1 MEFKKKIFPAI
12 ISGIFLAL
20 SFPKYGTGVVAWI
33 AFVPLLVSLNT
44 GTPKSALLT
53 GFTTGFVF
61 NVGIIYWIAFVVVNY
76 GCLPPAVGLLAMLL
90 LAAYLS
96 LYVALFAGGVVY
108 LKDRRVSPVIAAPLL
123 WTSLEYA
130 KSHLLTGFPWENL
143 GYSQYLYIP
152 FIQISDITGI
162 YGITFVIVFI
172 NAIISDLAIAFVRGA
187 GKGEK
192 KRLIMEFLCGG
203 LLLMALWA
211 YGSIR
216 ILQVEK
222 ELEKAPS
229 LNVSLIQGNIDQ
241 SIKWNPQYQ
250 NKTLKIYKSL
260 SVPALPSGSG
270 IIVWPETAAPF
281 YFQEMDFMAREVV
294 KVARTSGNWLLF
306 GSPSYMRERG
316 GVSFLNSAF
325 LLSPEGEIAGRYD
338 KVHLVPY
345 GEYVPLRR
353 LFPFI
358 GKLVAGVGDFKAG
371 KGYHPLSLN
380 NHKVGMLICYE
391 GIFPEAGRTYRQQGA
406 DLLVN
411 ITNDAWF
418 GRSSAPYQHLSM
430 TAFRAV
436 ENRLYL
442 LRAANTGITA
452 IIDPTGK
459 IISHTD
465 LFTACALKGRIR
477 FIDNRTFYMAYG
489 DAFAYL
495 CLISLALVILTSL
508 KRRKKCWTN

>member
-1 MEFKKKIFPAI
+1 MEFKKNIFPAV

-20 SFPKYGTGVVAWI
+20 SFPKYGAGVVAWI
-33 AFVPLLVSLNT
+33 ALVPLLVSLNT
-44 GTPKSALLT
+44 VTPKSALLA

-61 NVGIIYWIAFVVVNY
+61 NVGIIYWIASVVVNY
-76 GCLPPAVGLLAMLL
+76 GYLPLPVGLLVMFL

-108 LKDRRVSPVIAAPLL
+108 LKDKGISPVVAAPLL
-123 WTSLEYA
+123 WTGLEYV
-130 KSHLLTGFPWENL
+130 KSQLLTGFPWENL

-172 NAIISDLAIAFVRGA
+172 NAIISDLATVLVCGA
-187 GKGEK
+187 GEGKK

-203 LLLMALWA
+203 LLLLAILT

-216 ILQVEK
+216 IYQVEK
-222 ELEKAPS
+222 ELEKASS

-241 SIKWNPQYQ
+241 NIKWNPQYQ
-250 NKTLKIYKSL
+250 NETLEIYKFLSIPASSL
-260 SVPALPSGSG
+260 RSG

-281 YFQEMDFMAREVV
+281 YFQEMDFRAKEVV

-306 GSPSYMRERG
+306 GSPGYMREQAE
-316 GVSFLNSAF
+316 VSFSNSAF
-325 LLSPEGEIAGRYD
+325 LLSPEGKIAGRYD

-345 GEYVPLRR
+345 GEYVPLRGF
-353 LFPFI
+353 FPFI
-358 GKLVAGVGDFKAG
+358 SKLTAGIGDFRAG
-371 KGYHPLSLN
+371 KEYRPLVLD
-380 NHKVGMLICYE
+380 NHKVGVLICYE
-391 GIFPEAGRTYRQQGA
+391 GIFPEGSRTYRKQGS

-430 TAFRAV
+430 TVFRAV

-465 LFTACALKGRIR
+465 LFAVAVLKGRAR
-477 FIDNRTFYMAYG
+477 FIDNRTFFMAYG

-495 CLISLALVILTSL
+495 CLISLVLVIITSL
-508 KRRKKCWTN
+508 KGGKCWTS

>member
-1 MEFKKKIFPAI
+1 MEFKENFPPAV
-12 ISGIFLAL
+12 ISGILLAL
-20 SFPKYGTGVVAWI
+20 SFPKYGTGIVAWM
-33 AFVPLLVSLNT
+33 ALVPLLISLNT
-44 GTPKSALLT
+44 GTLKSALMAGL
-53 GFTTGFVF
+53 TTGFVF
-61 NVGIIYWIAFVVVNY
+61 NVGIVYWIASVVVNY
-76 GCLPPAVGLLAMLL
+76 GYLPPAVGLLAMLL

-108 LKDRRVSPVIAAPLL
+108 LRDRRVSPVIAAPLL
-123 WTSLEYA
+123 WTSLEYV

-172 NAIISDLAIAFVRGA
+172 NAIISDLATVFVRGA

-192 KRLIMEFLCGG
+192 KRLIMEFLCGA
-203 LLLMALWA
+203 LLLVALWA

-241 SIKWNPQYQ
+241 NIKWNPQYQ
-250 NKTLKIYKSL
+250 NETLEIYKSL
-260 SVPALPSGSG
+260 SLSASPPRSG

-294 KVARTSGNWLLF
+294 KVAMTSGNWLLF
-306 GSPSYMRERG
+306 GSPSYMRRQ
-316 GVSFLNSAF
+316 GVASFLNSAF
-325 LLSPEGEIAGRYD
+325 LLSPEGKNAGRYD

-345 GEYVPLRR
+345 GEYVPLRG

-358 GKLVAGVGDFKAG
+358 SKLAAGVGDFKAG
-371 KGYHPLSLN
+371 EGYHPLFLN
-380 NHKVGMLICYE
+380 NCKIGVLICYE
-391 GIFPEAGRTYRQQGA
+391 GIFPEGSRTYRQQDA

-442 LRAANTGITA
+442 LRAANTGMSA

-459 IISHTD
+459 IISHTN
-465 LFTACALKGRIR
+465 LFAVATLKGKVR

-489 DAFAYL
+489 DVFVYL
-495 CLISLALVILTSL
+495 CLIFLALVILTSL